1 MQVSGMLTCS
11 ILWAQDD
18 PGCCDSPERP
28 YPETGW
34 CHTGSHRVT
43 AELGSLSHGMWH
55 PGDPARP
62 LPPAKSIRIAA
73 GTQRR
78 STEAGSPRTP
88 HRAPAA
94 MRCAR
99 CGTAAAGGAPGY
111 ISRHVVAAPPFRR
124 PAPAHARGK
133 LPPAPRPRH
142 RAGQPRSPPP
152 PLRSPGTAPGGPAL
166 PLLRESN
173 RCGTAPHPAAAIPTP
188 GPLPVPITVPPPRS
202 APPPPPAPRLP
213 PARPPPPAP
222 QQPER
227 RAGTTPRSHR
237 GSPAATG
244 PNQATDAGG
253 ARPYRAHAAARP
265 FPPHRVGPRRRRRAA
280 PGQQPV
286 PIPVNARPSAQC
298 HRRCCR
304 VNESLEVG
312 GGWHRLSP
320 PPPRSASRRLRAPQ
334 RFAPVPAPG
343 AAGAL
348 GTHKHECTP
357 MHNNAHT
364 CRSMHTRAHAAH
376 RLVGPT
382 QAHARKRGH
391 VWATQAQA
399 SSDGA
404 CTHMHLFTPSS
415 STAQHGTQAMLHT
428 VCTCMDPTLPGHGTM
443 MAPGNGCGAGRDVC
457 KQRDRGTDVCAHTCV
472 HVSPL

>member
-1 MQVSGMLTCS
+1 MSHGVTS
-11 ILWAQDD
+11 
-18 PGCCDSPERP
+18 
-28 YPETGW
+28 
-34 CHTGSHRVT
+34 CHRRTRVT
-43 AELGSLSHGMWH
+43 L
-55 PGDPARP
+55 PGDVAPGGPSTAAATCEA
-62 LPPAKSIRIAA
+62 LSTSSIPIAA

-94 MRCAR
+94 MRH
-99 CGTAAAGGAPGY
+99 GDGGGGPGY

-142 RAGQPRSPPP
+142 RAGPPRSPPP
-152 PLRSPGTAPGGPAL
+152 PPGPRAPRRVAPRRPCSGRATDAGPPRIPL
-166 PLLRESN
+166 PLSRRRGRS
-173 RCGTAPHPAAAIPTP
+173 RYRSRRPH
-188 GPLPVPITVPPPRS
+188 RRW
-202 APPPPPAPRLP
+202 APPPPPAPPLP
-213 PARPPPPAP
+213 PARPPLPAP
-222 QQPER
+222 QSPEP
-227 RAGTTPRSHR
+227 RAGAIPSSHR

-244 PNQATDAGG
+244 PNRATDAGG

-265 FPPHRVGPRRRRRAA
+265 LPPHRVSPRRRRRAA
-280 PGQQPV
+280 PGPPPV
-286 PIPVNARPSAQC
+286 PIPVSARPRARC

-343 AAGAL
+343 AAGAP
-348 GTHKHECTP
+348 GAHKYACTP

-364 CRSMHTRAHAAH
+364 CRSMHTHAHAAH

-399 SSDGA
+399 ASDGA
-404 CTHMHLFTPSS
+404 CTCMHVFTPS
-415 STAQHGTQAMLHT
+415 STAQHGALGMLHT
-428 VCTCMDPTLPGHGTM
+428 VRTCTDPTLPEHGTT
-443 MAPGNGCGAGRDVC
+443 MAPGNG
-457 KQRDRGTDVCAHTCV
+457 RGSWQGCV
-472 HVSPL
+472 QAM

>member
-1 MQVSGMLTCS
+1 MSHGVTS
-11 ILWAQDD
+11 
-18 PGCCDSPERP
+18 
-28 YPETGW
+28 
-34 CHTGSHRVT
+34 CHRRTRVT
-43 AELGSLSHGMWH
+43 L
-55 PGDPARP
+55 PGDVAPGGPSTAAATCEA
-62 LPPAKSIRIAA
+62 LSTSSIPIAA

-78 STEAGSPRTP
+78 RTEAGSPRTP

-99 CGTAAAGGAPGY
+99 CGTATAGGGPGY

-142 RAGQPRSPPP
+142 RAGPPRSPPP
-152 PLRSPGTAPGGPAL
+152 PPRSPGTAPGGPVP
-166 PLLRESN
+166 PLLR
-173 RCGTAPHPAAAIPTP
+173 RATDAGPPRI
-188 GPLPVPITVPPPRS
+188 PLPLSRRRGRS
-202 APPPPPAPRLP
+202 RYRSRRPHRRWTPPPPPAPPLP

-222 QQPER
+222 QTPE
-227 RAGTTPRSHR
+227 PRVGAIPSSHR

-244 PNQATDAGG
+244 PNRATDAGG

-265 FPPHRVGPRRRRRAA
+265 LPPHRVSPRRRRRVA
-280 PGQQPV
+280 PGPPPV
-286 PIPVNARPSAQC
+286 PIPVSARPRARC

-343 AAGAL
+343 AAGAP
-348 GTHKHECTP
+348 GAHKYACTP

-364 CRSMHTRAHAAH
+364 CRSMHAHAHAAH

-399 SSDGA
+399 ASDGA
-404 CTHMHLFTPSS
+404 CTRMHVFTPS
-415 STAQHGTQAMLHT
+415 STAQHGALGMLHT
-428 VCTCMDPTLPGHGTM
+428 VRTCTDPTLPGHGTT
-443 MAPGNGCGAGRDVC
+443 MAPGNGCGSWQG
-457 KQRDRGTDVCAHTCV
+457 CV
-472 HVSPL
+472 QAM